1 MKNINITRPVASVC
15 PSATSPKT
23 VPHPTVLQ
31 SYSHVSTLFGDR
43 LSKSENYVIV
53 HFVFQYENEY
63 LLKKRGTSWLAI
75 IKSLS
80 VAVFERSMLATHG
93 LPGKL
98 DYANMGS
105 QAKPILGPVKV
116 ELILGKITTSVLFIY
131 ISSM

>member
-80 VAVFERSMLATHG
+80 VAVFERSML
-93 LPGKL
+93 L